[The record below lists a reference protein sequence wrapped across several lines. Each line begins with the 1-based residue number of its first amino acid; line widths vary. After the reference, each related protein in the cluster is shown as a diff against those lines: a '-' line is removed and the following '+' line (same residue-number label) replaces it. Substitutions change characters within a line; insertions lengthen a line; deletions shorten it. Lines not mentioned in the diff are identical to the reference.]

1 MYSVGLLLLARLDG
15 RVALQRLDQLAPAA
29 ALALQL
35 GHAAERA
42 GVSRVDA
49 QRLLDGVDRVL
60 EVAEVLR
67 VPAADLH
74 PEVRGRAAVLA
85 LELVDAVGV
94 LVEQLLPAVGR
105 RGEALELAR
114 GLVVRVVAL
123 ERGLQHVER
132 ATPDRRS
139 RSRRSWRPG

>member
-1 MYSVGLLLLARLDG
+1 MYSSVLFVACRLDR

-42 GVSRVDA
+42 GVARIDA
-49 QRLLDGVDRVL
+49 QRLLHRVDRVL
-60 EVAEVLR
+60 EVAAGARAYQRPIFTHRSAAEPRSSRSSSLTRLR
-67 VPAADLH
+67 
-74 PEVRGRAAVLA
+74 
-85 LELVDAVGV
+85 V

-114 GLVVRVVAL
+114 GL
-123 ERGLQHVER
+123 GR
-132 ATPDRRS
+132 ASS
-139 RSRRSWRPG
+139 RA